1 MFVRQSTYDKSERQR
16 KINADAYWKLKNEHE
31 YLDDKYKSLLQR
43 WNELVREVN
52 SKGGQQF
59 LDCTSGIKSG
69 SQFTDNELKSLLQL
83 VHPDKHGGKE
93 SAKVITQKINSI
105 RSK

>member
-1 MFVRQSTYDKSERQR
+1 MFVRQSTYDNSERQR
-16 KINADAYWKLKNEHE
+16 KINANAYWELKREHE
-31 YLDDKYKSLLQR
+31 YLDVKYKGLLGR

-52 SKGGQQF
+52 AKGGQQF
-59 LDCTSGIKSG
+59 LTGNSG

-93 SAKVITQKINSI
+93 SAKVITQKINSL
-105 RSK
+105 RS

>member
-16 KINADAYWKLKNEHE
+16 KINANAYWELKREHE
-31 YLDDKYKSLLQR
+31 YLDIKYKGLLER
-43 WNELVREVN
+43 WNELVRDVN
-52 SKGGQQF
+52 AKGGQQF
-59 LDCTSGIKSG
+59 LACHSG

-93 SAKVITQKINSI
+93 SAKVITQKINQL